1 MGCSLISGYLNHS
14 PFSLKYIDI
23 PVTLLQKKKTKDG
36 SKKSATRN
44 ITPLE
49 TPPPPIS
56 EEESQDL
63 VNVASTSDSTNLVT
77 KDSSSTN
84 TIVENTTNIKQQS
97 MLGMIQ
103 NQEILESNLQSS
115 EKKPDTIHEVSI
127 SNVDTSY
134 EMLNISNDSNV
145 SNLEDSFV
153 ELSKKLKRMAI
164 PAGVTERTPE
174 KEFEVLSPTAYLK
187 QESPCILEDVVPSAP
202 CFEEMPQ
209 SVEYQEEILECKP
222 KLKALPIED
231 VMRLYSGGEMEDVRS
246 MIEREEE
253 IVEAGPVSG
262 PEHPLVD
269 LLSTFRYVC
278 VFPFF

>member
-63 VNVASTSDSTNLVT
+63 VNVASTSDSINLVT

-84 TIVENTTNIKQQS
+84 TIVENKTNLKQS

>member
-56 EEESQDL
+56 EEEGQDL